1 MQAVQEIIN
10 VFVASVVSLAVLFI
24 LTRLG
29 GKRQIA
35 QMNLFDYVN
44 SITIGSIA
52 AEMATNLEQWY
63 RPLTAMIVYGIAAF
77 AVHYGTCKNRNVRL
91 WLSGQAIPLMEN
103 GTIYISATE
112 TALHCYLF
120 QAMEEFNSLYP
131 NVRFKILN
139 NSTTESVN
147 AVKEG
152 KVDLAFVSANLQ
164 VAKPLRMKILRK
176 YHDILISG
184 NRFGELKDDGKEV
197 SLKELVS
204 YPWISLT
211 AETITRRFLNEYF
224 EKNSL
229 TFTPDMEL
237 ATTDMILPA
246 VRHNLGLGFIP
257 AEFADSELKSGQ
269 VFEIK
274 VKEKLP
280 ERNIILIYDVEY
292 PQSIAAK
299 EFQKFLKEKE
309 M

>member
-1 MQAVQEIIN
+1 MNSNFEYYKIFYYVAKYENLTKAATALKTSQPAVTRTIHKLEGELGCRL
-10 VFVASVVSLAVLFI
+10 FTRSKTGMKLTPEGRTFYGYVAAGCAQFFKGENDLSNLISL
-24 LTRLG
+24 
-29 GKRQIA
+29 
-35 QMNLFDYVN
+35 
-44 SITIGSIA
+44 
-52 AEMATNLEQWY
+52 
-63 RPLTAMIVYGIAAF
+63 
-77 AVHYGTCKNRNVRL
+77 
-91 WLSGQAIPLMEN
+91 EN

-176 YHDILISG
+176 YRDILIAG
-184 NRFGELKDDGKEV
+184 KRFEELKAGKEEL

-257 AEFADSELKSGQ
+257 AEFANSELKSGQ